1 MSWDSLSAFLHM
13 GGYGFYVWGAYG
25 VTVALLLVEI
35 TWVRA
40 RRRTIVQ
47 RAGLIRDASGHAR
60 Q

>member
-1 MSWDSLSAFLHM
+1 MNWDSLSAFLHR

-25 VTVALLLVEI
+25 VTAALLLVEI
-35 TWVRA
+35 AWVRA